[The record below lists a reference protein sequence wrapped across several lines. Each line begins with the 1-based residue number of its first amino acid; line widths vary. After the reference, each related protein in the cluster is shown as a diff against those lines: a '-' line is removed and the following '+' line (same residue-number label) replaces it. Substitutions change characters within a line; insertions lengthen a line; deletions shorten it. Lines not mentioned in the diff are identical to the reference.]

1 MRISITEVR
10 LFKSCRRAWWLRYHE
25 GLTPVTTAEPLLTG
39 RTYHAK
45 LEELNDTGRFD
56 TSDLSRESAM
66 ACAYSTYIV
75 PKLPLYKPEQPFEYT
90 LIGCPG
96 DVKLIGRVDGLRGDG
111 IVEHKTT
118 SAEITDEYE
127 FNLQWDEQI
136 LAYMLGTGK
145 RKVWYTVC
153 RKPTMRQRKDESAE
167 DYYARMLQWY
177 DTDTDSKIRLLQL
190 TRTDEEIQE
199 YERDLTCIV
208 QEMRDAWIY
217 RNPAFC
223 TAYGRRCEYAPV
235 CLTYDPDMNYVQFD
249 RRDAK

>member
-39 RTYHAK
+39 RSYHAK
-45 LEELNDTGRFD
+45 LEDLSRTRTFD
-56 TSDLSRESAM
+56 FSDLSKESAM
-66 ACAYSTYIV
+66 ALAYDTYIFSRM
-75 PKLPLYKPEQPFEYT
+75 PFYEPEKTFEYS
-90 LIGCPG
+90 LGCPG
-96 DVKLIGRVDGLRGDG
+96 DVRLIGRVDGLSEDS

-118 SAEITDEYE
+118 SVEITDEYE
-127 FNLQWDEQI
+127 FNLQWDEQL

-145 RKVWYTVC
+145 RKAWYTVC
-153 RKPTMRQRKDESAE
+153 RKPTIRQRKGESDAE
-167 DYYARMLQWY
+167 FFERMTSWY
-177 DTDTDSKIRLLQL
+177 DTDTESKIRLLQV
-190 TRTDEEIQE
+190 TRTDEEIAE
-199 YERDLTCIV
+199 FERDLTIIAN
-208 QEMRDAWIY
+208 QMQDPWIY

-223 TAYGRRCEYAPV
+223 TQYGRRCDYAPV